1 MDYTQLAS
9 EESITKV
16 VAGLKERGFEPVVVN
31 TKEEALAKVKELIPA
46 GASVMNG
53 ASKTLEAI
61 GFIDHLKAEG
71 HGWDNLHK
79 GIVEETDEEKKKQ
92 LRRAALT
99 SEYYAGSVH
108 ALAES
113 GEMLIASNTG
123 SQLPH
128 IVYSSPNVVFVVSTQ
143 KIVPSL
149 TDAHKRLLE
158 HVVPLEDARMKEVY
172 GPQAGT
178 AVNKVFVY
186 HRENTGFTGRKIHVV
201 LVKERLGF

>member
-1 MDYTQLAS
+1 MDYTHMAS
-9 EESITKV
+9 EESISRTV
-16 VAGLKERGFEPVVVN
+16 RGLKERGFEPMVVA

-53 ASKTLEAI
+53 ASVTLQEI
-61 GFIDHLKAEG
+61 GFVDHLKGEG

-79 GIVEETDEEKKKQ
+79 GIVEEKDAEKQKG

-108 ALAES
+108 GLAET

-128 IVYSSPNVVFVVSTQ
+128 IVYSSPNVIFVVGTQ
-143 KIVPSL
+143 KIVPTL
-149 TDAHKRLLE
+149 ADAYKRLHE
-158 HVVPLEDARMKEVY
+158 HVVPLEDARMKQVY

-178 AVNKVFVY
+178 AVNKIFVY
-186 HRENTGFTGRKIHVV
+186 NRENASFTGRKIHVV
-201 LVKERLGF
+201 LVKEKLGF

>member
-9 EESITKV
+9 EESITKT

-79 GIVEETDEEKKKQ
+79 GIVEEKDEARQKE

-99 SEYYAGSVH
+99 SDCYAGSVH
-108 ALAES
+108 ALAET

-128 IVYSSPNVVFVVSTQ
+128 IVYSSPNVVFVVGIQ
-143 KIVPSL
+143 KIVPTL
-149 TDAHKRLLE
+149 AEAHTRLWE
-158 HVVPLEDARMKEVY
+158 YVVPLEDARMKEVY
-172 GPQAGT
+172 GPEAGT
-178 AVNKVFVY
+178 AVNKVFAY
-186 HRENTGFTGRKIHVV
+186 HRENVGFTGRKIHVV
-201 LVKERLGF
+201 LVKESLGF